1 MLSNSTS
8 NIQAP
13 PARLSK
19 PGGRGTLAALCCA
32 ALFLFAVYLGA
43 IGIFLPVLGQA
54 FHLGPAVQGRI
65 FPANFG
71 GFIVGVLACGFL
83 SDRIGRKRVLLG
95 AILLF
100 ALAQGLVGF
109 SRSFGSVLVGFALIG
124 AGGGAMET
132 VASALAA
139 DLFPQRRAAIINAL
153 QVAFGAGAAL
163 SPLLAHKLLIAGAD
177 WHRLFFAVA
186 LVNIFLMLLLAF
198 QTVPATPHRPEALKA
213 ATLHTVLKHPAFLIL
228 CLCQV
233 LYVGAETGFS
243 SWLPSYF
250 DRMPGGVA
258 WTGIVVTGFWAA
270 MTLGRAVVGGGIA
283 RVPLTR
289 LAGGLALLGA
299 VASGLTLLPH
309 QASFAFI
316 GVLGTGL
323 FFSGIFG
330 LILAEA
336 GNRFPHSAGTVFGCV
351 VAAGGIGGA
360 VVPWAIGALTGSAW
374 GWSGALALVPASA
387 FLLGVILLIFDRS
400 SGRAHH

>member
-1 MLSNSTS
+1 MPSDSSTR
-8 NIQAP
+8 P
-13 PARLSK
+13 VRLSK

-43 IGIFLPVLGQA
+43 IGIFLPVLGQT
-54 FHLGPAVQGRI
+54 FHLGPAMQGRI

-71 GFIVGVLACGFL
+71 GFIVGVLTCGFL

-109 SRSFGSVLVGFALIG
+109 SRTFGSVLVGFALIG

-139 DLFPQRRAAIINAL
+139 DLFPQRRAAILNAL

-163 SPLLAHKLLIAGAD
+163 SPLLAHKLLMAGAD

-186 LVNIFLMLLLAF
+186 LANLVLMLLLAF
-198 QTVPATPHRPEALKA
+198 QALPAAPHQPESLTAAAL
-213 ATLHTVLKHPAFLIL
+213 HSVLKHPIFLIL
-228 CLCQV
+228 CLCQA

-250 DRMPGGVA
+250 DRLPGGVA
-258 WTGIVVTGFWAA
+258 WAGIVVTGFWAA

-283 RVPLTR
+283 GLPLTR
-289 LAGGLALLGA
+289 LVCGLAFLGA
-299 VASGLTLLPH
+299 VAAGLTLLPH
-309 QASFAFI
+309 QTSIAFI

-336 GNRFPHSAGTVFGCV
+336 GDCFPHSAGTVFGCV
-351 VAAGGIGGA
+351 VAAGGVGGA

-374 GWSGALALVPASA
+374 GWSGAMALIPAA
-387 FLLGVILLIFDRS
+387 ALLLGVVLLVYDRS
-400 SGRAHH
+400 SGRKHI

>member
-1 MLSNSTS
+1 MPSSCT
-8 NIQAP
+8 AP
-13 PARLSK
+13 PARFSK
-19 PGGRGTLAALCCA
+19 PGQRGTLVALCCT

-43 IGIFLPVLGQA
+43 IGIFLPVLGKT
-54 FHLGPAVQGRI
+54 FGLGPAVQGRI

-71 GFIVGVLACGFL
+71 GFIVGVLTCGFL

-95 AILLF
+95 AVLLF
-100 ALAQGLVGF
+100 ALAQGLVGI
-109 SRSFGSVLVGFALIG
+109 SRTFGSVLVGFALIG

-163 SPLLAHKLLIAGAD
+163 SPLLAHKLLMAGAD
-177 WHRLFFAVA
+177 WHRLFLAVA
-186 LVNIFLMLLLAF
+186 LANIALLGLLAF
-198 QTVPATPHRPEALKA
+198 QTFPTTTHQPEALNA
-213 ATLHTVLKHPAFLIL
+213 ATLHAVLKHPVFLIL
-228 CLCQV
+228 CLCQA

-250 DRMPGGVA
+250 DRMPGGAA

-270 MTLGRAVVGGGIA
+270 MTLGRAVVGGGFA
-283 RVPLTR
+283 GLPLTR
-289 LAGGLALLGA
+289 LAGRLAVLGA
-299 VASGLTLLPH
+299 LAASLMLLPH
-309 QASFAFI
+309 QASFAFV

-336 GNRFPHSAGTVFGCV
+336 GDRFPHSAGTVFGCV
-351 VAAGGIGGA
+351 VAAGGVGGSL
-360 VVPWAIGALTGSAW
+360 VPWAIGLLTGTAW

-387 FLLGVILLIFDRS
+387 FLLGIILLNFERS
-400 SGRAHH
+400 SGKSHGPL

>member
-1 MLSNSTS
+1 MQNKS
-8 NIQAP
+8 IRH
-13 PARLSK
+13 PARSQRPSGHRILV
-19 PGGRGTLAALCCA
+19 ALCCA

-43 IGIFLPVLGQA
+43 IGIFLPVLGET
-54 FHLGPAVQGRI
+54 FHLGPAAQGRI

-109 SRSFGSVLVGFALIG
+109 SRTFGSLLVGFALIG

-139 DLFPQRRAAIINAL
+139 DLLPERRAAIINAL
-153 QVAFGAGAAL
+153 QIAFGSGAAF
-163 SPLLAHKLLIAGAD
+163 SPLLAHKLLMAGAD
-177 WHRLFFAVA
+177 WHRLFMAVA
-186 LVNIFLMLLLAF
+186 LANIVLMALLAF
-198 QTVPATPHRPEALKA
+198 QTVPATPHQPEAFKVVS
-213 ATLHTVLKHPAFLIL
+213 TYTVLKHPIFLIL
-228 CLCQV
+228 CLCQA

-250 DRMPGGVA
+250 NRLPGGAA

-270 MTLGRAVVGGGIA
+270 MTLGRAVVGGGISGL
-283 RVPLTR
+283 PLTR
-289 LAGGLALLGA
+289 LACGLAFLGT
-299 VASGLTLLPH
+299 VAAGLTLLPH
-309 QASFAFI
+309 QASFAFL

-336 GNRFPHSAGTVFGCV
+336 GDRFPQSAGIVFGCV

-360 VVPWAIGALTGSAW
+360 VVPWAIGALTSLSW
-374 GWSGALALVPASA
+374 GWSGAMALIPAAALLLA
-387 FLLGVILLIFDRS
+387 VILLSLARKPQ
-400 SGRAHH
+400 ANHN